1 MYIYLVQF
9 YISLNTNNEKGYFNN
24 FIPYMFSGEVNL
36 NSCRLDT
43 PIIILWRTC
52 ILQDDFFRFFLL
64 WVLLLP
70 GCFCC
75 YAVVMSQIFI
85 FTYIHLVQ
93 LVACLPT

>member
-1 MYIYLVQF
+1 MYICLVQF

-24 FIPYMFSGEVNL
+24 FIPYIFSGEVNL

-52 ILQDDFFRFFLL
+52 VLQDDFFRFLLL

-70 GCFCC
+70 GCFIAMRLLLAKFL
-75 YAVVMSQIFI
+75 YSLI
-85 FTYIHLVQ
+85 FT
-93 LVACLPT
+93 